1 MICIRVTGRR
11 KPVADSDEPTTMIL
25 GTVAAVSAATTL
37 ASTAMNAKALAAQG
51 RISGQTAIL
60 NSQLQAREQISQAQ
74 VAEYQA
80 QLAEREAQA
89 SDYAAMAEREAGKF
103 DVARQREQGTAFL
116 AQQRAEVGGAG
127 LEATGSPLLTM
138 AETAKQLELDRLAM
152 THASETRARAL
163 EEEARM
169 QRHGGELQTYQARQL
184 REGIPLG
191 LEIGRYQA
199 RAARYGARLGVAST
213 LISGGGRLAGQLYGA
228 YGNLRG

>member
-1 MICIRVTGRR
+1 M
-11 KPVADSDEPTTMIL
+11 ADSDEPLTALVATSIGVSAL
-25 GTVAAVSAATTL
+25 GTVASTMMSAK
-37 ASTAMNAKALAAQG
+37 SIAAQG
-51 RISGQTAIL
+51 RMSAQTATL
-60 NSQLQAREQISQAQ
+60 NSQLLAREQISQAQ

-89 SDYAAMAEREAGKF
+89 SEYAAVAEREAGKF
-103 DVARQREQGTAFL
+103 DVARQREQGTALL

-127 LEATGSPLLTM
+127 LEATGSPLLVM
-138 AETAKQLELDRLAM
+138 AENAKQLELDRLAM

-169 QRHGGELQTYQARQL
+169 SRHGGELATYQARQL

-213 LISGGGRLAGQLYGA
+213 LISGGGRLIGQATPYALQLA
-228 YGNLRG
+228 ESLKRKD